1 MNVQNPIETEQLG
14 MMGAFVSSVPL
25 VVIALDFPRTLSS
38 LVPNGVWENL
48 WYKRACFSLPR
59 AQSPAPLPLSLS
71 DMLLSHLHLDGTVR

>member
-59 AQSPAPLPLSLS
+59 AQSPAPPPPLAHPWGQTRAHGQDS
-71 DMLLSHLHLDGTVR
+71 G